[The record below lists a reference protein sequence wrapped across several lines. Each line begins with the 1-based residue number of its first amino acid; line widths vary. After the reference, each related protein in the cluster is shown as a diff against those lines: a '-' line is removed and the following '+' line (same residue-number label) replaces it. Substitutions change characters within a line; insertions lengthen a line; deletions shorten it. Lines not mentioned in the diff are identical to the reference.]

1 LTLVRDIQHLLRH
14 LGDPVRLRENPIA
27 VALLDSGIS
36 DGAMVARLR
45 EIVASAVDTLVRDD
59 HASDDARVH
68 RMATIIRRC
77 DLEGEY
83 QDAVAREIGL
93 QKRQFFRER
102 RLAIEHIAP
111 QIYKIVEERSLS
123 IQAPPNESDLRVEAA
138 VWYRYRGFER
148 QAEQHLLAVVKECN
162 DPSTRV
168 SALVE
173 LIDFHWMAGRM
184 QACED
189 LLREIQG
196 VRSQWQ
202 DDPLVEMNARLAHAI
217 VAHAT
222 AGGSDSAIALLQSI
236 ASERPIRHFSD
247 SDCPSLR
254 AHLLM
259 SKIELERGN
268 AAAAAR
274 GLSEI
279 EDIFES
285 LTQAA
290 PDRYATYLLLRQE
303 LASLRGNLD
312 DAVAEAAACFEH
324 SRTNGLPLLTARS
337 AIAMASSYSHRGDY
351 GQARSWASDAY
362 MLGKCFDDDPMAR
375 DARFMCASIELR
387 AGFPAHALSIFEECR
402 AAYPGDGSPHGV
414 FDDALFAKILVQSGK
429 VAQALAVIE
438 QVGEVLEDAGYLRF
452 QGYVDSV
459 RAEVYYAAGE
469 RKRAADAIDY
479 SLSLLQCHGHPH
491 TLARAYQISAMITKN
506 PSHERRAREIISQLS
521 S

>member
-14 LGDPVRLRENPIA
+14 LGDPSQLRQNPIA
-27 VALLDSGIS
+27 GALFESGVS
-36 DGAMVARLR
+36 DGALVAQLR
-45 EIVASAVDTLVRDD
+45 AMIASAVDELAKEDD
-59 HASDDARVH
+59 ASDLRVR

-77 DLEGEY
+77 DLDGEY

-102 RLAIEHIAP
+102 RLAIERIAP
-111 QIYKIVEERSLS
+111 QIYKLVEARSLS
-123 IQAPPNESDLRVEAA
+123 IQAPPNENELLVEAA
-138 VWYRYRGFER
+138 VWFRYRGFER
-148 QAEQHLLAVVKECN
+148 QALQHLLAVVKECS
-162 DPSTRV
+162 DPVTRI
-168 SALVE
+168 SALIE
-173 LIDFHWMAGRM
+173 LVDFHCMAGRIE
-184 QACED
+184 ACEE
-189 LLREIQG
+189 LLGEIQA
-196 VRSQWQ
+196 VRSQWP
-202 DDPLVEMNARLAHAI
+202 DDPFIEMNARLARAI
-217 VAHAT
+217 VAHT
-222 AGGSDSAIALLQSI
+222 RSGGSDPAITLLQSI
-236 ASERPIRHFSD
+236 ACEEPIRHLTAS
-247 SDCPSLR
+247 CPSLR

-268 AAAAAR
+268 AAAASR

-279 EDIFES
+279 DDIFES
-285 LTQAA
+285 STQAA

-303 LASLRGNLD
+303 LASLRGNLE
-312 DAVAEAAACFEH
+312 DAVAAATACFEH
-324 SRTNGLPLLTARS
+324 SRANGLPLFTAQS

-362 MLGKCFDDDPMAR
+362 MLGQSFNDDSLAR
-375 DARFMCASIELR
+375 DARMICASIELR
-387 AGFPAHALSIFEECR
+387 AGFPAQALSIFEDCR

-414 FDDALFAKILVQSGK
+414 FDDALFAKILVESGK
-429 VAQALAVIE
+429 VVQALAIIE
-438 QVGEVLEDAGYLRF
+438 QVGQALERAGYLRF

-469 RKRAADAIDY
+469 RKRAAEAIDY

-491 TLARAYQISAMITKN
+491 SLARAYQISAMITKN